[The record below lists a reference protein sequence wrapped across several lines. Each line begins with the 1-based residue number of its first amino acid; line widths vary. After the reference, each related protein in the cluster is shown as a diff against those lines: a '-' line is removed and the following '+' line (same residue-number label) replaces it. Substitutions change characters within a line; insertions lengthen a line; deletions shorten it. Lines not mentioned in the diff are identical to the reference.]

1 MSNEKS
7 ICPICGKPTYLVGGK
22 NPRKD
27 GLCGKHSQQFFN
39 KLIYQ
44 CPDCGKWIE
53 KDQKCDCKITA
64 KVDELPS
71 EGYESCILCGSSSS
85 GYAFCRKCFRAHTE
99 DELLKLF
106 NDYKKR
112 PNNAGNNTESKP
124 EENDISADEQ
134 NGIVVID
141 PNNKSK
147 CLVCGKQTDGLL
159 FCQSCYHKYKNK
171 KCLFKIS
178 KCSNVEL
185 LDDDYEGWFTCK
197 DGHVVKSKSER
208 EIDNYLFDKGIF
220 HVYEKEVHYGAKDNE
235 VLHPDFYLPKYLDGE
250 DVYIE
255 HWGFGEENTRY
266 TDSKNF
272 KIDIYKKKDLTV
284 VCTFEKDMGN
294 IESTLERKLD
304 KTLIKLKSINFDEP
318 AKK

>member
-39 KLIYQ
+39 NLIYQ
-44 CPDCGKWIE
+44 CPDCGKWLE
-53 KDQKCDCKITA
+53 KDQKCDCTA
-64 KVDELPS
+64 KVVELPS
-71 EGYESCILCGSSSS
+71 EGYESCILCGYPSS

-106 NDYKKR
+106 SDYKKR
-112 PNNAGNNTESKP
+112 SNNAGNKTESKP
-124 EENDISADEQ
+124 EENDINADEQ

-159 FCQSCYHKYKNK
+159 FCQSCYRKYNNK
-171 KCLFKIS
+171 ELLFKIT

-185 LDDDYEGWFTCK
+185 LDVDYEGKYVCS
-197 DGHVVKSKSER
+197 DGHIVKSKSELV
-208 EIDNYLFDKGIF
+208 IDNYLFENGIP
-220 HVYEKEVHYGAKDNE
+220 HAYEKALPCGNE
-235 VLHPDFYLPKYLDGE
+235 KIVPDFCLPKYLDGE

-255 HWGFGEENTRY
+255 HWGFGVENPEYMRRKE
-266 TDSKNF
+266 DKISKYIEL
-272 KIDIYKKKDLTV
+272 KETLI
-284 VCTFEKDMGN
+284 CTFEEDLAN
-294 IESTLERKLD
+294 IDYQLRKKLNKAIITRKTVNFD
-304 KTLIKLKSINFDEP
+304 KT